1 MFAVPKDDSTLS
13 LAICVCAPI
22 HILVSINSK
31 KYCSIKTLK
40 IDFYFVD
47 GLFHQLGYQKSN
59 IAFTSVIKAMIMQ
72 LFPISA
78 FIFGDLKVFT

>member
-22 HILVSINSK
+22 HILVSINFK

-47 GLFHQLGYQKSN
+47 GLFH
-59 IAFTSVIKAMIMQ
+59 
-72 LFPISA
+72 
-78 FIFGDLKVFT
+78 